1 MTRSFALIAYLEE
14 QLRVS
19 SRVAFVLLTALS
31 VGACGNDSP
40 TQPSGPGGGTGGGN
54 TNRAPV
60 ITSMN
65 VTPTFLISGLT
76 NLQGTAS
83 ATDADNDTLA
93 YSWNLIGTTLSGP
106 IISGSIIG
114 PGGDV
119 TIRLTVS
126 DGKGGSAT
134 DTRIVTVGSM
144 AGNWAV
150 TILDPCGP
158 VGFPLTLT
166 QISGIVTGS
175 GVATVPWCAA
185 SAGDTFRIDPAEPG
199 SIDADGNVNLRIK
212 VGTFL
217 DFYLRGKMQNSGR
230 SIVGTAHGS
239 GLNGQAVLMVK
250 Q

>member
-1 MTRSFALIAYLEE
+1 MK
-14 QLRVS
+14 VS
-19 SRVAFVLLTALS
+19 SSVAFILLTALS

-54 TNRAPV
+54 TNRTPV
-60 ITSMN
+60 ITSMS

-83 ATDADNDTLA
+83 ATDPDNDTLS
-93 YSWNLIGTTLSGP
+93 YSWNLVNTTLTGP
-106 IISGSIIG
+106 IISGQIVG

-119 TIRLTVS
+119 SIRLTVS

-144 AGNWAV
+144 TGNWVV
-150 TILDPCGP
+150 TVLDPCGP
-158 VGFPLTLT
+158 GGFPLTLT
-166 QISGIVTGS
+166 QTGGVVTGS
-175 GVATVPWCAA
+175 AVATAPWCAA
-185 SAGDTFRIDPAEPG
+185 SPGDTFRIDPAEPG
-199 SIDADGNVNLRIK
+199 SIDADGNVNIRIK
-212 VGTFL
+212 VGRFL
-217 DFYLRGKMQNSGR
+217 DFYVRGRMQNSGR

-239 GLNGQAVLMVK
+239 GMNGNAVLMAK